1 MKSKHSIALEEI
13 DYPYYYGIINGK
25 PWGASFIIYDGLTR
39 FKVLNRPEYDN
50 LSRSERMAISRFLY
64 AEAKR
69 ANSLNESKKR
79 KSIKGYFSEIFNSKK
94 KKARSKK
101 IQESKGWDKF
111 VKDLDKRQRQ
121 NLKDTKEKRI
131 DENSPQRE
139 YNKRYR
145 EDWKNS
151 TRWTR

>member
-1 MKSKHSIALEEI
+1 MKNEYSIQLEEI
-13 DYPYYYGIINGK
+13 DYPYYYGRIDGK
-25 PWGASFIIYDGLTR
+25 PWGASFIMYAGR
-39 FKVLNRPEYDN
+39 VNFKVLPGYDDLN
-50 LSRSERMAISRFLY
+50 KNERMAISRFLY
-64 AEAKR
+64 AEAEI
-69 ANSLNESKKR
+69 ANRVPIRESKNRRSIKGFFPEFSKKKQNKKR
-79 KSIKGYFSEIFNSKK
+79 KV
-94 KKARSKK
+94 
-101 IQESKGWDKF
+101 QENKGWDKF

>member
-1 MKSKHSIALEEI
+1 MKK
-13 DYPYYYGIINGK
+13 G
-25 PWGASFIIYDGLTR
+25 
-39 FKVLNRPEYDN
+39 
-50 LSRSERMAISRFLY
+50 
-64 AEAKR
+64 
-69 ANSLNESKKR
+69 R
-79 KSIKGYFSEIFNSKK
+79 KSIKGFFPEFSKK
-94 KKARSKK
+94 KQAKK
-101 IQESKGWDKF
+101 RKVQENKGWDKF

-145 EDWKNS
+145 EDWQNS

>member
-1 MKSKHSIALEEI
+1 MKK
-13 DYPYYYGIINGK
+13 N
-25 PWGASFIIYDGLTR
+25 
-39 FKVLNRPEYDN
+39 
-50 LSRSERMAISRFLY
+50 
-64 AEAKR
+64 
-69 ANSLNESKKR
+69 R
-79 KSIKGYFSEIFNSKK
+79 KSIKNFFPEFSNKK
-94 KKARSKK
+94 QVKKRTV
-101 IQESKGWDKF
+101 QESKGWGKF
-111 VKDLDKRQRQ
+111 IRDLEKRQDK

>member
-1 MKSKHSIALEEI
+1 MESKYSIQLLEI
-13 DYPYYYGIINGK
+13 SYPFYYGKIDGK
-25 PWGASFIIYDGLTR
+25 PWGASFIMYNGR
-39 FKVLNRPEYDN
+39 PKFKVLPKYYS
-50 LSRSERMAISRFLY
+50 LSRGERMAISRFLY
-64 AEAKR
+64 EETKR